1 MKIEIEPQDIER
13 IAEKVIEK
21 LLPMIQ
27 INDPPDKIMGADEL
41 SQFIGKSKDQIYQWV
56 NQSQHG
62 LSDFPYLKAGRSL
75 KFSQNE
81 IVQWM
86 KKNGKPMKS
95 N

>member
-1 MKIEIEPQDIER
+1 
-13 IAEKVIEK
+13 VIEK

-27 INDPPDKIMGADEL
+27 VNDLPDKIMGADEL

-75 KFSQNE
+75 RFSQNA
-81 IVQWM
+81 ILQWM
-86 KKNGKPMKS
+86 KSNGKTLK
-95 N
+95 ND